1 MYRALALLAFFV
13 CAGAQ
18 AESQQ
23 CTTIASVPVTIS
35 VPGSY
40 CFTGDL
46 ASGSGT
52 AISIQADNVVLDLN
66 GHTLSGP
73 GGTGATGI
81 ASNLRRGLRIRNGTL
96 RGFGNAVYIDDHSSP
111 FSYGGVS
118 SRHEVSDLRIEGAY
132 TAISVVGAYSS
143 IHHNTI
149 MDSAQYGIFSAT
161 ISGAGSGAVHI
172 LANQDFNTGS
182 ASATNPVNGIY

>member
-1 MYRALALLAFFV
+1 MYRALALLAYFV

-52 AISIQADNVVLDLN
+52 AISNQADNEEQDL
-66 GHTLSGP
+66 
-73 GGTGATGI
+73 
-81 ASNLRRGLRIRNGTL
+81 NGTL
-96 RGFGNAVYIDDHSSP
+96 RGVGNAVYIDDHSSP

-143 IHHNTI
+143 IHHHPL
-149 MDSAQYGIFSAT
+149 MDSAQYC
-161 ISGAGSGAVHI
+161 I
-172 LANQDFNTGS
+172 LTD
-182 ASATNPVNGIY
+182 